1 MYLSWNW
8 AILGRFNCF
17 LHFSFYVIKLKRFYT
32 KKKCKTM
39 FSALQQRPQAQWF
52 PEMLAFMFSGPG
64 LSHKLWLIV
73 RQQEYPLSK
82 ELNKIQ
88 ILCSNNKKKKN
99 NSPGCILCNQE
110 NWGFFP
116 VTWTSTVA
124 VNMPWQ
130 VHMNI
135 LRTISKV
142 DPYVAKNNTTPS
154 NKCLFWTTCIL
165 VEKCFFFWLQRKHF
179 KQLFVTG
186 AYAHHFTMFYR
197 GVTSMMQLNCSF
209 G

>member
-1 MYLSWNW
+1 
-8 AILGRFNCF
+8 
-17 LHFSFYVIKLKRFYT
+17 
-32 KKKCKTM
+32 
-39 FSALQQRPQAQWF
+39 
-52 PEMLAFMFSGPG
+52 MLAFMFSGPG

-88 ILCSNNKKKKN
+88 ILCSNNKKKT
-99 NSPGCILCNQE
+99 ILLVAYYATRRIV
-110 NWGFFP
+110 FFP

>member
-1 MYLSWNW
+1 
-8 AILGRFNCF
+8 
-17 LHFSFYVIKLKRFYT
+17 
-32 KKKCKTM
+32 
-39 FSALQQRPQAQWF
+39 
-52 PEMLAFMFSGPG
+52 MFSGPG

-88 ILCSNNKKKKN
+88 ILCSNNKKTQF
-99 NSPGCILCNQE
+99 SWLHSMQPGEL
-110 NWGFFP
+110 GVFP

-186 AYAHHFTMFYR
+186 AYPHHFTMFYR
-197 GVTSMMQLNCSF
+197 GVTCMMQLNCSF

>member
-1 MYLSWNW
+1 MFMYSSWNR

-17 LHFSFYVIKLKRFYT
+17 LYFSFYLTELKRFYT
-32 KKKCKTM
+32 RQKCKTM
-39 FSALQQRPQAQWF
+39 FSSFATKATSYLSQWF
-52 PEMLAFMFSGPG
+52 PEMLAFMLSGPG

-88 ILCSNNKKKKN
+88 ILCSNNNKKN
-99 NSPGCILCNQE
+99 NAYYATRRI
-110 NWGFFP
+110 P

-124 VNMPWQ
+124 VNFPWQ

-142 DPYVAKNNTTPS
+142 DPYVAK
-154 NKCLFWTTCIL
+154 K
-165 VEKCFFFWLQRKHF
+165 
-179 KQLFVTG
+179 
-186 AYAHHFTMFYR
+186 
-197 GVTSMMQLNCSF
+197 
-209 G
+209 